1 MIANIAVAYPTD
13 PLAIAGLWTA
23 LLLMLA
29 IYSYPLW
36 KENPVYRFAEHTF
49 VATALAIG
57 IIVNLQSLMN
67 TAVTP
72 LLKGGWNFLL
82 IIPIILGFCM
92 YFLLVPKQR
101 WVSRYPIAILVGS
114 SLGLGIA
121 STPLPSIVSQI
132 ISTVNPPTA
141 GTSIW
146 AMFPSSPRGD
156 WFSFVFVAAGCICAT
171 MYFLLTYEHTG
182 AVKPVTIAGRYFIML
197 ALGAY
202 FGNTVLFRFSMLA
215 ERGQYILKVLGIVPL

>member
-1 MIANIAVAYPTD
+1 MIENVAAPYPTD
-13 PLAIAGLWTA
+13 PLAILGIWVA
-23 LLLMLA
+23 LALMLA

-36 KENPVYRFAEHTF
+36 KENPVYRFAEHIF

-57 IIVNLQSLMN
+57 IIVNLQSLKN
-67 TAVTP
+67 TAITP
-72 LLKGGWNFLL
+72 LFNGNFLMV
-82 IIPIILGFCM
+82 IPIILGFLM

-101 WVSRYPIAILVGS
+101 WLSRYPIAILVGS

-121 STPLPSIVSQI
+121 SNPLPSIVNQI
-132 ISTVNPPTA
+132 ISTIAAPKA
-141 GTSIW
+141 GTLVW
-146 AMFPSSPRGD
+146 ANFPGSPSGD
-156 WFSFVFVAAGCICAT
+156 WFSFIFVALGSIAAT

-182 AVKPVTIAGRYFIML
+182 PVKPVTIAGRYFIML

-215 ERGQYILKVLGIVPL
+215 ERGQYILKVLGLVPM

>member
-1 MIANIAVAYPTD
+1 MIENIAVLYPTD

-23 LLLMLA
+23 LFLMLA

-72 LLKGGWNFLL
+72 LMKGSFLM
-82 IIPIILGFCM
+82 IIPIILGLCM

-121 STPLPSIVSQI
+121 SNPLPSIINQI
-132 ISTVNPPTA
+132 ISTVTPPKA
-141 GTSIW
+141 GTAVW
-146 AMFPSSPRGD
+146 AMFPGSPTGD
-156 WFSFVFVAAGCICAT
+156 WFSFAFVAVGCVCAT
-171 MYFLLTYEHTG
+171 TYFLLTYEHTG
-182 AVKPVTIAGRYFIML
+182 PVKPVTIAGRYFIML

-215 ERGQYILKVLGIVPL
+215 ERGQYILKVLGLVPL

>member
-1 MIANIAVAYPTD
+1 MIGNIAVAYPTD
-13 PLAIAGLWTA
+13 PLAIAGLWIA
-23 LLLMLA
+23 LFLMLA

-49 VATALAIG
+49 IAAALAIG
-57 IIVNLQSLMN
+57 IIVNLTSLMN

-72 LLKGGWNFLL
+72 LMSGNLL
-82 IIPIILGFCM
+82 MIIPILLGFCM

-121 STPLPSIVSQI
+121 SNPLPSIVNQI
-132 ISTVNPPTA
+132 ISTVTPPKA
-141 GTSIW
+141 GTAVW
-146 AMFPSSPRGD
+146 AMFPGAPTGD
-156 WFSFVFVAAGCICAT
+156 WFSFAFVAIGCLCAT
-171 MYFLLTYEHTG
+171 TYFLLTYEHIG
-182 AVKPVTIAGRYFIML
+182 PVKPVTIAGRYFIML

-215 ERGQYILKVLGIVPL
+215 ERGKYLLQVLGLVPL

>member
-1 MIANIAVAYPTD
+1 MIENIAVLYPTD

-23 LLLMLA
+23 LFLMLA

-49 VATALAIG
+49 VAAALAIG

-72 LLKGGWNFLL
+72 LMNGSLL
-82 IIPIILGFCM
+82 MIIPIILGLCM

-121 STPLPSIVSQI
+121 SNPLPSIVNQI
-132 ISTVNPPTA
+132 ISTITPPKA
-141 GTSIW
+141 GTAIW
-146 AMFPSSPRGD
+146 AMFPGSPTGD
-156 WFSFVFVAAGCICAT
+156 WFSFAFVAVGCVCAT

-182 AVKPVTIAGRYFIML
+182 PVKPVTIAGRYFIML

-215 ERGQYILKVLGIVPL
+215 ERGQYILKVLGLVPL